1 MKRGKKR
8 QRGRGV
14 RYEERERKKKRI
26 RKISCMWTVSRGI
39 YMVTVAILH
48 NSSLTSVGDSYG
60 EMRKIDPLC
69 YFSLTNGSALTF
81 TIHLYTPTLQW
92 KLISSFPILLYMF
105 LSIFQNTKENNTI
118 QFETC
123 KSKATVQWLSIA
135 DSVNKFQ
142 ELAFSRQVYIPTP
155 FSHGETVFHK

>member
-1 MKRGKKR
+1 
-8 QRGRGV
+8 
-14 RYEERERKKKRI
+14 
-26 RKISCMWTVSRGI
+26 
-39 YMVTVAILH
+39 MVTVAILH

-60 EMRKIDPLC
+60 EMCKIDPLC
-69 YFSLTNGSALTF
+69 YFSLTKGSALTF

-123 KSKATVQWLSIA
+123 KSKATVQ
-135 DSVNKFQ
+135 
-142 ELAFSRQVYIPTP
+142 
-155 FSHGETVFHK
+155 